1 MKKVNIIYASL
12 ITVLF
17 LGVVNVNAQEQKPDT
32 LAKAIEQ
39 LQSDVSWLKN
49 LKISGYIQAQAQF
62 ADSLGAKTDMNGGAF
77 NSGSDKRFAIRR
89 GRLKF
94 VYSSNPL
101 SQYAMQIDVT
111 EAGVKTKEVYAKFTE
126 PFLKTFSLTAGL
138 QNRPFGFEV
147 EYSSGLLESPERAR
161 MNQSLF
167 KDEYDLGAMLT
178 IQAPKTSPWNCLK
191 LDAGLFSGSI
201 ENNNPMDYKRNKD
214 FIGRLNFSKTYLEE
228 TLKVSGD
235 LSYYNGGV
243 TDYSSKLYTVQNNG
257 APAFTS
263 QKVDS
268 LSNGK
273 REYYG
278 ADLQIS
284 YASPIGLTTIR
295 GEYTTG
301 QQASLAGDIK
311 NSTVVTTYT
320 NNPSTNVVTAKTSNP
335 VGPLYIRK
343 VSGYYVML
351 VQNVG
356 QTRHS
361 FVVKYDVF
369 DPNTSVSGSE
379 ITKAN
384 GFSSVDVKYSD
395 LGLGYI
401 CRIDANTKLTLY
413 YDINKNEST
422 GLSGLTKDL
431 KDNVWTI
438 RLQYKF

>member
-17 LGVVNVNAQEQKPDT
+17 LGFTNAKAQEQKPDT

-62 ADSLGAKTDMNGGAF
+62 ADSLGAKTDMAAKAF
-77 NSGSDKRFAIRR
+77 PTGSDTRFGIRR

-101 SQYAMQIDVT
+101 SQYAMQIDVS

-126 PFLKTFSLTAGL
+126 PFTKWVSLTAGL

-178 IQAPKTSPWNCLK
+178 IQAPKTSPYNWIK
-191 LDAGLFSGSI
+191 LDAGFFSGSI
-201 ENNNPMDYKRNKD
+201 ENKDPMDYKKKKD
-214 FIGRLNFSKTYLEE
+214 FIGRLNLSKTFLNES
-228 TLKVSGD
+228 LKISGD
-235 LSYYNGGV
+235 ISYYNGGV
-243 TDYSSKLYTVQNNG
+243 PNNSTKIYKVQDVGGVSS
-257 APAFTS
+257 FTANT
-263 QKVDS
+263 VDS
-268 LSNGK
+268 MSNVK

-278 ADLQIS
+278 VDAQIS
-284 YASPIGLTTIR
+284 YASPFGMSTLR
-295 GEYTTG
+295 GEFTKG
-301 QQASLAGDIK
+301 QQVSASSDITNPTALSAG
-311 NSTVVTTYT
+311 
-320 NNPSTNVVTAKTSNP
+320 
-335 VGPLYIRK
+335 LYVRE
-343 VSGYYVML
+343 VQGYYVMF
-351 VQNVG
+351 VQNIG
-356 QTRHS
+356 QSRHS
-361 FVVKYDVF
+361 ITVKYDTF
-369 DPNTSVSGSE
+369 DPNTKVSGDQ
-379 ITKAN
+379 ITTSGK
-384 GFSSVDVKYSD
+384 FTSTDIKYSD

-401 CRIDANTKLTLY
+401 CRIDANTKLTIY
-413 YDINKNEST
+413 YDINKNES
-422 GLSGLTKDL
+422 SGISKFTKDV